1 MKFLEEIK
9 EKDVTRIFELLDAIK
24 KDRLENKN
32 LETGSIIENTINEHF
47 GNIYIEPDKKNT
59 HQQ

>member
-9 EKDVTRIFELLDAIK
+9 EKDVTRMFELLDAIK
-24 KDRLENKN
+24 KYRLENKN
-32 LETGSIIENTINEHF
+32 LETDSIIENTINEYF
-47 GNIYIEPDKKNT
+47 GNVYIEPDKKNT

>member
-9 EKDVTRIFELLDAIK
+9 EKDVTKMFELLDAIK

-32 LETGSIIENTINEHF
+32 IETGSIIENTINEHF
-47 GNIYIEPDKKNT
+47 ENIYIEPNKKNT

>member
-9 EKDVTRIFELLDAIK
+9 EKDVTRMFELLDAIK

-32 LETGSIIENTINEHF
+32 LKTGSIIENTINEHF

>member
-9 EKDVTRIFELLDAIK
+9 EKDVTRMFELLDAIK

-32 LETGSIIENTINEHF
+32 LETGSIIENTINKHF